1 MLHWI
6 ILSQYTSICG
16 AIHQTLYSHH
26 REVETLTREDRDIM
40 DGSTFFVVL
49 IPHRAVDKQPN
60 VAPDTELGTGYEK
73 NISYYVDVIRG
84 FIWLESDL

>member
-6 ILSQYTSICG
+6 ILSQYTSISG

-40 DGSTFFVVL
+40 DGSTFFV
-49 IPHRAVDKQPN
+49 AN
-60 VAPDTELGTGYEK
+60 VYPSG
-73 NISYYVDVIRG
+73 RG
-84 FIWLESDL
+84 IKKSCA

>member
-40 DGSTFFVVL
+40 DGSTFFVVYYCASPLKRL
-49 IPHRAVDKQPN
+49 IQSMNENKEQNVDCWARIFNIAVSLSKRAN
-60 VAPDTELGTGYEK
+60 
-73 NISYYVDVIRG
+73 
-84 FIWLESDL
+84 